1 VLPLIIIMEHGTGVL
16 FLIGPTAVGKTAAA
30 IELAGKLGGEI
41 ISADSMQVYRG
52 LDVLSAKPSVPE
64 RERIRHH
71 LVDVV
76 DAGVIFDVVTYA
88 GLATAAIADIQARGL
103 TPIIVGG
110 SGMYVRALVDGIF
123 DGPGRDEDMRRKLET
138 EAAEKGLA
146 SLYER
151 LKGVDPGAAQGIHPH
166 DKKKIIRAL
175 EVFAK
180 GRKTL
185 SSLQREWKGQSGTAA
200 GSGIFFSRNL
210 DCAVALVGLTRERGD
225 LKKRIE
231 ERVERMF
238 ENGAVEEVRGLLK
251 RGLRREC
258 TIWQS
263 LGLKEIRGYLEG
275 VYTLE
280 ETKEM
285 IKKKT
290 RAFAKRQ
297 FTWFKKDTRIRWL
310 LLRKN
315 EDSATVAGRVKCYM
329 ESLGRWKAGGSDRS

>member
-1 VLPLIIIMEHGTGVL
+1 MEHGTGVL

-76 DAGVIFDVVTYA
+76 DAGVIFDVATYT
-88 GLATAAIADIQARGL
+88 GLATAAIADIRARGL
-103 TPIIVGG
+103 TPIVVGG

-123 DGPGRDEDMRRKLET
+123 KGPGRDEDLRRKLEA
-138 EAAEKGLA
+138 EAVEKGLA

-151 LKGVDPGAAQGIHPH
+151 LKGVDPGAAKGIHPH
-166 DKKKIIRAL
+166 DKKRIIRAL
-175 EVFAK
+175 EVVAK
-180 GRKTL
+180 G
-185 SSLQREWKGQSGTAA
+185 
-200 GSGIFFSRNL
+200 RNL
-210 DCAVALVGLTRERGD
+210 DCTVALVGLTRERGD

-238 ENGAVEEVRGLLK
+238 GNGVVEEVRGLLRK
-251 RGLRREC
+251 GLRREC

-280 ETKEM
+280 ETEER

-290 RAFAKRQ
+290 HAFAKRQ
-297 FTWFKKDTRIRWL
+297 FTWFKKDARIRWL

-315 EDSATVAGRVKCYM
+315 EDGATVAGRVKCYL
-329 ESLGRWKAGGSDRS
+329 ESLDRWKAGGSDRS